1 MYKYKPARD
10 KLSTRTFL
18 VTRKENR
25 ERTREWPAPSLSFVC
40 SLVCCLRATF
50 HKWRAC
56 SQSTAIS
63 REVVSKSLRNIPEKY
78 CGWFWVHCSSNK
90 FKRMP
95 QQAMDVCLRVLKES
109 NKSRFDSYSRQE
121 QCIENIPYYLSG
133 LSRAHFFWQPF
144 SKYLYTVMRRYIAR
158 C

>member
-18 VTRKENR
+18 VTRKASR
-25 ERTREWPAPSLSFVC
+25 TRTREWLAPSLSFVS
-40 SLVCCLRATF
+40 SLECRFRATF
-50 HKWRAC
+50 HKWGAC

-63 REVVSKSLRNIPEKY
+63 RKVVGKSLRNNPEKY

-90 FKRMP
+90 FERMP

-109 NKSRFDSYSRQE
+109 NKSRFDSY
-121 QCIENIPYYLSG
+121 NIRNSVLSISHITLLG
-133 LSRAHFFWQPF
+133 PVARSMVSVNQRLIPWQRIGF
-144 SKYLYTVMRRYIAR
+144 DTA
-158 C
+158 